1 MKNIFKTISLLT
13 IFILMF
19 ALVGCKEPHEH
30 KFENGKCECGEVHD
44 CVYTDGKCECG
55 TTNIASYIEY
65 FNKNLTNANY
75 KNISYNKKI
84 ELNDVILLEELTT
97 SNFNG
102 SIYNITSVIK
112 KLNAVGELEED
123 TTTKEDTEP
132 TEITL
137 QLKEEY
143 FTEISINDKEL
154 QGKVKED
161 SSVNLINIQAKNIE
175 IKITLNDQLKVSNI
189 TLSYTDV
196 ETNLNVSITV
206 DYKY

>member
-19 ALVGCKEPHEH
+19 TLAGCKEPHEH

-65 FNKNLTNANY
+65 FNKHLTNANY

-143 FTEISINDKEL
+143 FTEININDKEL

-161 SSVNLINIQAKNIE
+161 SSVNLINLQAKNIE